1 MTQHAGLSRMRGYT
15 LVEVLVVVAVAVV
28 LLGLVLEALIAT
40 NRASDELMLAQEAR
54 QEALFIAQKLE
65 KFVRGRIAPTELA
78 NGEQEVFAGNQLAF
92 YSSTF
97 PQGLARL
104 EIQNDPEQKCAVVR
118 AQLSNNKT
126 LTLPLRSL
134 DERRLRSEVSFRF
147 GMATDKLEAQWLDR
161 VSTTP
166 QLIGYAVRVWP
177 NQARYA
183 SYKDAVSP
191 RGTKLGFEYVSAV
204 RLP

>member
-1 MTQHAGLSRMRGYT
+1 MTPHAGLSRMRGYT

-28 LLGLVLEALIAT
+28 LLGLVLEALIVT

-65 KFVRGRIAPTELA
+65 KLVRGRLAPTELA
-78 NGEQEVFAGNQLAF
+78 NREQEVFAGNELAF
-92 YSSTF
+92 YSTTF
-97 PQGLARL
+97 SQGLARL

-126 LTLPLRSL
+126 VTLPLRSL
-134 DERRLRSEVSFRF
+134 EAQRLRSEISFRF
-147 GMATDKLEAQWLDR
+147 GMATDKLETEWVDR
-161 VSTTP
+161 ASTTP
-166 QLIGYAVRVWP
+166 QLIGFTVRVWP
-177 NQARYA
+177 NQPRYA
-183 SYKDAVSP
+183 TFKEAVSP

-204 RLP
+204 MLP